1 MRSSREG
8 LGCEILAVSQDP
20 CAEARGSFM
29 NRRRGS
35 VGLGRKY
42 EWGQSSRRR
51 LEAAKT
57 VKLADLELAEK
68 IGGCEVWSHLIP
80 DWQTQVT

>member
-1 MRSSREG
+1 
-8 LGCEILAVSQDP
+8 
-20 CAEARGSFM
+20 M

-57 VKLADLELAEK
+57 VKLAHLELAEK

-80 DWQTQVT
+80 DWQTQLT